1 MISSIVTDYIS
12 ECLRS
17 AGFEPMT
24 EYEDDIMKK
33 PPAVQSAV
41 YPAFMRVSQTALS
54 RLSGGGAPD
63 CRAEVTVKIRALGAK
78 RGFADA
84 EKLSAMSEQAL
95 SRLYLGSGML
105 VSRAVCGEVKRNMQL
120 GRLEMPLEA
129 TLSYIYELKE
139 VIE

>member
-12 ECLRS
+12 ECLKS

-24 EYEDDIMKK
+24 EYEDDIMKR
-33 PPAVQSAV
+33 PPAVQSAI

-54 RLSGGGAPD
+54 SFSGNGAPG

-84 EKLSAMSEQAL
+84 DKLSGMSEKAI
-95 SRLYLGSGML
+95 SRLYLGSSML
-105 VSRAVCGEVKRNMQL
+105 VQRAVCGELRKNMQL

-129 TLSYIYELKE
+129 TLSYIYELGE
-139 VIE
+139 DIE